1 MLSQVNSEIQ
11 TKRNL
16 AKTKNKI
23 YVVIGT
29 RAQLVKM
36 APLMALM
43 QKEGTE
49 YEFIYTAQHK
59 ETINKIL
66 QDFHVKQ
73 PDKTIYTKSEANT
86 LSKFMGWAVTMFFK
100 LFRPKKIFPEKG
112 IVLIV
117 TMQPDPN
124 NNQVVAMFGKTIVGE
139 NVGRNFRGKKKII

>member
-1 MLSQVNSEIQ
+1 MKILAQINSEIHS
-11 TKRNL
+11 KINL
-16 AKTKNKI
+16 KKTKSKI

-73 PDKTIYTKSEANT
+73 PDRTISTKSEANT
-86 LSKFMGWAVTMFFK
+86 LSKFLGWSGIMFFK

-112 IVLIV
+112 VVLTHGDTV
-117 TMQPDPN
+117 TTAWAAGM
-124 NNQVVAMFGKTIVGE
+124 VEYSIEVA
-139 NVGRNFRGKKKII
+139 KIQQAFVLSQSP